1 MAKYSNEIVSAPYMQ
16 RTKIQLETAYS
27 PGALFT
33 FEGFLTVCVSVPAR
47 QYPSMQHI
55 PSYAKKQIFDN
66 ISERIRAWYRSAMQ
80 NADEPR
86 PFMCVDR
93 DLLNSDKTGL
103 NDQFNH
109 SQFDF
114 VEPKIMGY
122 IPTLLTFVCNYCK
135 RVQSFKDIGDFD
147 KKKTALTRY
156 ACSESG
162 RTCHWR
168 QLDIVFVHPNGN
180 YLKPEPWRYN
190 YDANKDEIYKEEKY
204 CKHCSSDKVCLDER
218 SPQLSNRFYFCA
230 DCGAPRGGSQWI
242 QNDREWL
249 RIFRGI
255 GNRKPAD
262 IRMKAIS
269 YRANSVHYPQQ
280 DMVIDFGQN
289 ERLEIL
295 SDISNNKLID
305 AVVDMFSFPTTLIPE
320 SIVKEQV
327 LEILGEEVWRDHE
340 QKVDFVKN
348 PGLPESVT
356 KTLKEAIKRTER
368 EWEKMGIN
376 SSHAELPIELLRN
389 LENRRELFSHRY
401 DPFRLLIEH
410 RALLDQNVSN
420 QVMENG
426 QPYYTP
432 MDNLDE
438 YIGPDKPARRETLN
452 KEHRSI
458 MDNSGIETIGLVRK
472 FETLQYSFGFT
483 RVDSKPV
490 TKYINARKAPV
501 RLKLF
506 DKTSIDEQ
514 QKHPIF
520 TLKQNN
526 EAIYVRLNKK
536 VIVEWLRRL
545 NTEVEIDEELLG
557 AQYLE
562 TAPHMGAF
570 LDNLPHE
577 SLEGPSMP
585 LAVYSLLHTYSH
597 HVMYAISDFSGLGVG
612 SLGEY
617 LFPADLA
624 FVVYRRGMTMDLG
637 NLTSMLRNN
646 TPAFLKYLEDRTNL
660 GCGSGSLCTSRGGAC
675 PDCLLIPEV
684 SCITQNKLLSRT
696 LLVGKGHPA
705 NYGFNAN
712 IEGFLD
718 VSQQM
723 NYT

>member
-1 MAKYSNEIVSAPYMQ
+1 MVNYSEEIASAPYMQ
-16 RTKIQLETAYS
+16 RTKYQLETAYS

-33 FEGFLTVCVSVPAR
+33 FEGFLTVCESVPAK

-66 ISERIRAWYRSAMQ
+66 ISERISAWYRSAMQ
-80 NADEPR
+80 KADQPL
-86 PFMCVDR
+86 PFMCVDW
-93 DLLNSDKTGL
+93 DLLNSDKSDL
-103 NDQFNH
+103 NDQLNR

-122 IPTLLTFVCNYCK
+122 FPTLLTFVCNHCK
-135 RVQSFKDIGDFD
+135 RVQSFKDLGDFD
-147 KKKTALTRY
+147 RNKTALTKHT
-156 ACSESG
+156 CSESG
-162 RTCHWR
+162 KSCHWR

-190 YDANKDEIYKEEKY
+190 YNENKDEIYEENKY
-204 CKHCSSDKVCLDER
+204 CKHCGSDKVCLNER

-230 DCGAPRGGSQWI
+230 DCGVPRDSQWI

-249 RIFRGI
+249 RKFRGI
-255 GNRKPAD
+255 GDRMAAD

-295 SDISNNKLID
+295 SDISSKKLID
-305 AVVDMFSFPTTLIPE
+305 AVVDIFSFPTTLIPE

-327 LEILGEEVWRDHE
+327 LEQLGEVAWREYE
-340 QKVDFVKN
+340 QKVEFVK
-348 PGLPESVT
+348 GTALPEPVT
-356 KTLKEAIKRTER
+356 RSLKEAIRETER
-368 EWEKMGIN
+368 EWQKMGIT
-376 SSHAELPIELLRN
+376 SSRVELPIELFKN

-410 RALLDQNVSN
+410 RALLDQIVSN
-420 QVMENG
+420 QIMENG
-426 QPYYTP
+426 QPYYAS
-432 MDNLDE
+432 MDKLDQ
-438 YIGPDKPARRETLN
+438 YIGPDKPAKRDALN
-452 KEHRSI
+452 KEHRRI
-458 MDNSGIETIGLVRK
+458 MDRSGIETIGLVRK

-490 TKYINARKAPV
+490 TKYINARKLPV

-536 VIVEWLRRL
+536 VVAEWLRRL

-562 TAPHMGAF
+562 TAPPMGDF

-577 SLEGPSMP
+577 SLEGPSMS
-585 LAVYSLLHTYSH
+585 LAVYSMLHTYAH

-646 TPAFLKYLEDRTNL
+646 APAFLKYLEDRTNL
-660 GCGSGSLCTSRGGAC
+660 GCGSGTLCISRGGAC

-718 VSQQM
+718 VAQQM
-723 NYT
+723 IHI

>member
-1 MAKYSNEIVSAPYMQ
+1 MAYYSEETVSAPHMR

-27 PGALFT
+27 PGVLFT
-33 FEGFLTVCVSVPAR
+33 FEGYLTVCESVPAR
-47 QYPSMQHI
+47 QYSSMQHI
-55 PSYAKKQIFDN
+55 PSYAKEQIFDN
-66 ISERIRAWYRSAMQ
+66 ISERISTWYRSAMQ
-80 NADEPR
+80 NADDPR
-86 PFMCVDR
+86 PFMCVDQ
-93 DLLNSDKTGL
+93 DLLNSGKTDL
-103 NDQFNH
+103 NGQLNR

-114 VEPKIMGY
+114 VDPKNMGY
-122 IPTLLTFVCNYCK
+122 FPTLLTFVCNHCK
-135 RVQSFKDIGDFD
+135 RVQSFKDIGDFN
-147 KKKTALTRY
+147 KKKTALTGHT
-156 ACSESG
+156 CCESG
-162 RTCHWR
+162 RSCHWR

-190 YDANKDEIYKEEKY
+190 YNENNGQIYEEDKH
-204 CKHCSSDKVCLDER
+204 CKHCGSDKVCLNER

-230 DCGAPRGGSQWI
+230 DCEAPRESQWI
-242 QNDREWL
+242 QNDKEWL
-249 RIFRGI
+249 RKFQGI
-255 GNRKPAD
+255 GNRVAAD

-295 SDISNNKLID
+295 SDISNEKLIK
-305 AVVDMFSFPTTLIPE
+305 AVVNMFSFPTILIPDN
-320 SIVKEQV
+320 IVKEKV
-327 LEILGEEVWRDHE
+327 LEQLGEEAWREYE
-340 QKVDFVKN
+340 QKVDFIKG

-356 KTLKEAIKRTER
+356 KSLKEAITKTKRK
-368 EWEKMGIN
+368 WEKMGIS
-376 SSHAELPIELLRN
+376 SSHVQLPEKLRRN
-389 LENRRELFSHRY
+389 LEKRRELFSHRY

-410 RALLDQNVSN
+410 RALLDQIVSN
-420 QVMENG
+420 QIMENG
-426 QPYYTP
+426 QRYYTSL
-432 MDNLDE
+432 DNLDQ
-438 YIGPDKPARRETLN
+438 YIGPDKPAMRDALN
-452 KEHRSI
+452 SEHRMS
-458 MDNSGIETIGLVRK
+458 MDSSGIETTGLVRK

-506 DKTSIDEQ
+506 DKTMIDEQ

-536 VIVEWLRRL
+536 VVVEWLRRL
-545 NTEVEIDEELLG
+545 DTKAEISEELLG

-562 TAPHMGAF
+562 SAPPMSAF

-585 LAVYSLLHTYSH
+585 LAVYSLLHTYAH

-617 LFPADLA
+617 LFPANLA
-624 FVVYRRGMTMDLG
+624 FIVYRRGMTTDLG

-646 TPAFLKYLEDRTNL
+646 APAFLKYLEDRTNL
-660 GCGSGSLCTSRGGAC
+660 GCGSGSLCISRGGAC
-675 PDCLLIPEV
+675 PDCILIPEV
-684 SCITQNKLLSRT
+684 SCIAQNKLLSRSV
-696 LLVGKGHPA
+696 LVGRGHPA
-705 NYGFNAN
+705 NYGFNTN

-718 VSQQM
+718 VAQQM
-723 NYT
+723 NHA